1 MKRREIE
8 QHLRQA
14 TERLTPAYDAQLAG
28 QLVSIDTPE
37 SAESSVQAVMPS
49 PRRSRKVWAAVIAA
63 AACVAIGVGGWGY
76 SRYLRVDSVIGL
88 DVNPSL
94 EITANSQDRVLAVT
108 ARNADA
114 VRVLDG
120 MDLKGTDLKVAFNA
134 LIGSLLQQGYL
145 QEDSSAVLL
154 SVENGNAAHREALQQ
169 QLGDIVQ
176 VTLQKQGVAVDLTTQ
191 NLTGDRTVQQLA
203 EKLGVSTGKAQ
214 LIQSII
220 EKDPSLKAEDLAQ
233 KTVAELNQLAQEK
246 HASSVNTA
254 SGEYIGMEK
263 AKELVVSR
271 APGAIITEL
280 ELELDDGRA
289 VYEGEA
295 YTEVYLYDFELDA
308 RSGEFRQWEEE
319 KRTSGQTTPS
329 AGQDLISY
337 DRAVEIVLQRL
348 PGASIEKGKQDTENG
363 RPVWEIDLKKGEYRY
378 DATVDASTGEIIQWE
393 EEKVGGGSTVG
404 TTGTTSTAKN
414 GTTSAPTSTGGTS
427 RYIGLDR
434 AVELAKAQVP
444 GSQHM
449 EAKWE
454 EDDGR
459 IYYEVTLVKG
469 DMEYEIELD
478 AVTGAVLKTESEK
491 RRTTVTSRTETLLSV
506 QRAEDI
512 VRNKLSGGT
521 FRELEFTYERGVP
534 VYEGE
539 YFVNG
544 LEYEFRVDSV
554 KGTILKWERED

>member
-14 TERLTPAYDAQLAG
+14 TERLTPAYDARLAG
-28 QLVSIDTPE
+28 HLVPIDTPD
-37 SAESSVQAVMPS
+37 SAESSAQAAVLPS
-49 PRRSRKVWAAVIAA
+49 RRPRKVWAAVIAA

-94 EITANSQDRVLAVT
+94 EITANSQERVLAVT
-108 ARNADA
+108 AHNADA
-114 VRVLDG
+114 IRVLDG

-176 VTLQKQGVAVDLTTQ
+176 VTLQKQGVSVDLTTQ

-214 LIQSII
+214 LIQSIV
-220 EKDPSLKAEDLAQ
+220 EKDPSLKAENLAQ
-233 KTVAELNQLAQEK
+233 KTVGELNQLAQEK
-246 HASSVNTA
+246 HASSVNTS

-271 APGAIITEL
+271 APGAIITAL

-295 YTEVYLYDFELDA
+295 YTEAYLYDFELDA

-319 KRTSGQTTPS
+319 KRASGQTTPS

-337 DRAVEIVLQRL
+337 DRAVEIVRQRL

-393 EEKVGGGSTVG
+393 EEKVGDSTVG

-414 GTTSAPTSTGGTS
+414 WTTSAPTSAGGTS
-427 RYIGLDR
+427 PYIGLDR

-449 EAKWE
+449 EAQWE

-459 IYYEVTLVKG
+459 VYYEVTLVKE
-469 DMEYEIELD
+469 DVEYEIELD

-491 RRTTVTSRTETLLSV
+491 RRTTVTSRTDTLLSV
-506 QRAEDI
+506 QRAKDV
-512 VRNKLSGGT
+512 VRNKLPGGT

-544 LEYEFRVDSV
+544 VAYEFRVDAV